1 MKNMTFKDLIAKF
14 KALPVKTR
22 NLIFVILGIAIFLCS
37 YMLGYQKFQE
47 KTAALN
53 EEIGTQ
59 SAYVTKLKDYYN
71 NIQTYEKGIADSKQ
85 AINENISHLP
95 FDIKSEDFLL
105 YVKTMNEDLNADFK
119 SITFEPDTLIGE
131 FGCTINDKNVNCTA
145 MRSGVSFT
153 SSMTY
158 AQFKDMLQYIYNETN
173 QITFVDTVSLNYDS
187 ENARL
192 ETNVQLSKFYITY
205 EGAEYVPVPVA
216 DIPQGSQD
224 PFNTG
229 A

>member
-1 MKNMTFKDLIAKF
+1 MKNMNFKDLIAKF

-37 YMLGYQKFQE
+37 YMLGYQKLQE

-59 SAYVTKLKDYYN
+59 SAYVTELKGYYD
-71 NIQTYEKGIADSKQ
+71 NIQIYEKGIADSKQ

-131 FGCTINDKNVNCTA
+131 FGCTINDKNVKCTA
-145 MRSGVSFT
+145 MRSGVKFT
-153 SSMTY
+153 SSMNYT
-158 AQFKDMLQYIYNETN
+158 QFKDMLQYIYNETN
-173 QITFVDTVSLNYDS
+173 QVTFVDTVSLNYDS

-192 ETNVQLSKFYITY
+192 ETNVELSKFYITY
-205 EGAEYVPVPVA
+205 EGAEYTTVPVA
-216 DIPQGSQD
+216 DVPQGSQD